1 MPETCG
7 FFGENA
13 RMGIEYLDRCL
24 LGAQRL
30 LLYGNNTA
38 KSKKEKNKENTKN
51 LAQKYL
57 IEETL
62 EKTETLILKERLHC
76 KLYNIPVCYQT
87 TIKTVR
93 NISISHINHL
103 VVIKGTALRC
113 AARKNR
119 ETSKEFK
126 CGQCGYKFM
135 AYTDLYQ
142 FNDYKMPSR
151 CKNTVE
157 RQKSNLFRKLV
168 DKAYGKNKGKKGTDE
183 SKIGERVLVKEECGC
198 KSFASVEN
206 TASYVDYQEIRLQ
219 ETFRTLK
226 PGVIPRAIVVILQV
240 NAIIKIN

>member
-1 MPETCG
+1 LFNALPETCE

-13 RMGIEYLDRCL
+13 KMGIEYLDRCL

-30 LLYGNNTA
+30 LLYAG
-38 KSKKEKNKENTKN
+38 SKKDNKKTD
-51 LAQKYL
+51 KYV
-57 IEETL
+57 IEE
-62 EKTETLILKERLHC
+62 KIQSQSLKEKLHC

-87 TIKTVR
+87 TIKTIR
-93 NISISHINHL
+93 AISISHINHL

-113 AARKNR
+113 TARKNR
-119 ETSKEFK
+119 EVSKEFK

-142 FNDYKMPSR
+142 FNDYKMPSK
-151 CKNTVE
+151 CKNTIE

-168 DKAYGKNKGKKGTDE
+168 DKAYGKDKAKKNKTEGGNK
-183 SKIGERVLVKEECGC
+183 VLVKEACGS
-198 KSFASVEN
+198 KSFVSVEN

-226 PGVIPRAIVVILQV
+226 PGVIPRAITVILQV
-240 NAIIKIN
+240 SVIAKL